1 MDPIKEIIEKLKNE
15 HGENGSWFVLKSW
28 YEIDFKKPKRKN
40 DTYEDIYGFL
50 YGLYAVGYISK
61 TQKKIAIDY
70 LIEMYK
76 KI

>member
-15 HGENGSWFVLKSW
+15 HSENGAWNVLKEW
-28 YEIDFKKPKRKN
+28 YEKKFKIPKRK
-40 DTYEDIYGFL
+40 DDAYENIHGFL
-50 YGLYAVGYISK
+50 YGLYATGFISLD
-61 TQKKIAIDY
+61 QINAAMNY